1 MRIIIIIIISLF
13 HSSSMSSSY
22 YDDDFYSDFRNSQK
36 TFTKNSNMLPSYI
49 NDESEI
55 KLTWDNALY
64 RVPGANGEILRG
76 SIKDIK
82 GDEEFLKNKFKT
94 IIYLHGC
101 SGFWK
106 GTALRIDFFARNGYA
121 VIAPAS
127 MARKKYPQSCDP
139 DTKSGGLYRGILKI
153 RQIDALNAVLN
164 TKALSW
170 TDDKNI
176 FLVGLS
182 EGAITTATYKPKNIA
197 SSVNGRVIEGWTC
210 NAGWEEYKGIS
221 SPYNEPIMS
230 LVAKFD
236 PWFQIDVL
244 KGDCGKSLN
253 KNPLSKSV
261 VIDDPILS
269 KGHGLLHDQNIQKTT
284 LEFLKS
290 IEK

>member
-1 MRIIIIIIISLF
+1 MRIIILIFICLF
-13 HSSSMSSSY
+13 HSASMSSSY
-22 YDDDFYSDFRNSQK
+22 YDDFYSKFHNSQK
-36 TFTKNSNMLPSYI
+36 IFTKNSNMQTKYF
-49 NDESEI
+49 NEESEI
-55 KLTWDNALY
+55 KLTWDNALL
-64 RVPGANGEILRG
+64 RVPRANGEIF
-76 SIKDIK
+76 SSTIKDLQ

-101 SGFWK
+101 SGLWK
-106 GTALRIDFFARNGYA
+106 GTALRLDFFAKNGYA

-139 DTKSGGLYRGILKI
+139 DIKRGGLYRDILKI

-164 TKALSW
+164 AKALSW
-170 TDDKNI
+170 TDNNNI

-182 EGAITTATYKPKNIA
+182 EGAITTATYLPKNIA
-197 SSVNGRVIEGWTC
+197 SSVNGRIIEGWTC
-210 NAGWEEYKGIS
+210 NAGWDEYRGIN
-221 SPYNEPIMS
+221 SPYNEPMMS

-244 KGDCGKSLN
+244 KGDCGKYLN
-253 KNPLSKSV
+253 KNPLSKSIV
-261 VIDDPILS
+261 VDDPILS

>member
-1 MRIIIIIIISLF
+1 MRIIILIFICLF
-13 HSSSMSSSY
+13 HSASMSSSY
-22 YDDDFYSDFRNSQK
+22 YDDFYSKFHNSQK
-36 TFTKNSNMLPSYI
+36 IFTKNSNMQTKYF
-49 NDESEI
+49 NEESEI
-55 KLTWDNALY
+55 KLTWDNALL
-64 RVPGANGEILRG
+64 RVPRANGEIF
-76 SIKDIK
+76 SSTIKDLQ

-101 SGFWK
+101 SGLWK
-106 GTALRIDFFARNGYA
+106 GTALRLDFFAKNGYA

-139 DTKSGGLYRGILKI
+139 DIKRGGLYRDILKI
-153 RQIDALNAVLN
+153 RKIDALNAVLN
-164 TKALSW
+164 AKALSW
-170 TDDKNI
+170 TDNNNI

-182 EGAITTATYKPKNIA
+182 EGAITTATYLPKNIA
-197 SSVNGRVIEGWTC
+197 SSVNGRIIEGWTC
-210 NAGWEEYKGIS
+210 NAGWDEYRGIN
-221 SPYNEPIMS
+221 SPYNEPMMS

-244 KGDCGKSLN
+244 KGDCGKYLN
-253 KNPLSKSV
+253 KNPLSKSIV
-261 VIDDPILS
+261 VDDPILS

>member
-1 MRIIIIIIISLF
+1 
-13 HSSSMSSSY
+13 MSSSY
-22 YDDDFYSDFRNSQK
+22 YDDFYSKFHNSQK
-36 TFTKNSNMLPSYI
+36 IFTKNSNMQTKYF
-49 NDESEI
+49 NEESEI
-55 KLTWDNALY
+55 KLTWENALL
-64 RVPGANGEILRG
+64 RVPRANGEIF
-76 SIKDIK
+76 SSTIKDLQ

-101 SGFWK
+101 SGLWK
-106 GTALRIDFFARNGYA
+106 GTALRLDFFAKNGYA

-139 DTKSGGLYRGILKI
+139 DIKRGGLYRDILKI

-164 TKALSW
+164 AKALSW
-170 TDDKNI
+170 TDNNNI

-182 EGAITTATYKPKNIA
+182 EGAITTATYLPKNIA
-197 SSVNGRVIEGWTC
+197 SSVNGRIIEGWTC
-210 NAGWEEYKGIS
+210 NAGWDEYRGIN
-221 SPYNEPIMS
+221 SPYNEPMMS

-244 KGDCGKSLN
+244 KGDCGKYLN
-253 KNPLSKSV
+253 KNPLSKSIV
-261 VIDDPILS
+261 VDDPILS

>member
-1 MRIIIIIIISLF
+1 MRIIILIFICLF
-13 HSSSMSSSY
+13 HSASMSSSY
-22 YDDDFYSDFRNSQK
+22 YDDFYSKFHNSQK
-36 TFTKNSNMLPSYI
+36 IFTKNSNMQTKYF
-49 NDESEI
+49 NEESEI
-55 KLTWDNALY
+55 KLTWDNALL
-64 RVPGANGEILRG
+64 RVPRANGEIF
-76 SIKDIK
+76 SSTIKDLQ

-101 SGFWK
+101 SGLWK
-106 GTALRIDFFARNGYA
+106 GTALRLDFFAKNGYA

-139 DTKSGGLYRGILKI
+139 DIKRGGLYRDILKI
-153 RQIDALNAVLN
+153 RQIDALNTVLN
-164 TKALSW
+164 AKALSW
-170 TDDKNI
+170 TDNNNI

-182 EGAITTATYKPKNIA
+182 EGAITTATYLPKNIA
-197 SSVNGRVIEGWTC
+197 SSVNGRIIEGWTC
-210 NAGWEEYKGIS
+210 NAGWDEYRGIN
-221 SPYNEPIMS
+221 SPYNEPMMS

-244 KGDCGKSLN
+244 KGDCGKYLN
-253 KNPLSKSV
+253 KNPLSKSIV
-261 VIDDPILS
+261 VDDPILS

>member
-1 MRIIIIIIISLF
+1 
-13 HSSSMSSSY
+13 MSSSY
-22 YDDDFYSDFRNSQK
+22 YDDFYSKFHNSQK
-36 TFTKNSNMLPSYI
+36 IFTKNSNMQTKYF
-49 NDESEI
+49 NEESEI
-55 KLTWDNALY
+55 KLTWENALL
-64 RVPGANGEILRG
+64 RVPRANGEIF
-76 SIKDIK
+76 SSTIKDLQ

-101 SGFWK
+101 SGLWK
-106 GTALRIDFFARNGYA
+106 GTALRLDFFAKNGYA

-139 DTKSGGLYRGILKI
+139 DIKRGGLYRDILKI
-153 RQIDALNAVLN
+153 RQIDALNTVLN
-164 TKALSW
+164 AKALSW
-170 TDDKNI
+170 TDNNNI

-182 EGAITTATYKPKNIA
+182 EGAITTATYLPKNIA
-197 SSVNGRVIEGWTC
+197 SSVNGRIIEGWTC
-210 NAGWEEYKGIS
+210 NAGWDEYRGIN
-221 SPYNEPIMS
+221 SPYNEPMMS

-244 KGDCGKSLN
+244 KGDCGKYLN
-253 KNPLSKSV
+253 KNPLSKSIV
-261 VIDDPILS
+261 VDDPILS

>member
-1 MRIIIIIIISLF
+1 MRIIILIFICLF
-13 HSSSMSSSY
+13 HSASMSSSY
-22 YDDDFYSDFRNSQK
+22 YDDFYSKFHNSQK
-36 TFTKNSNMLPSYI
+36 IFTKNSNMQTKYF
-49 NDESEI
+49 NEESEI
-55 KLTWDNALY
+55 KLTWDNALL
-64 RVPGANGEILRG
+64 RVPRANGEIF
-76 SIKDIK
+76 SSTIKDLQ

-101 SGFWK
+101 SGLWK
-106 GTALRIDFFARNGYA
+106 GTALRLDFFAKNGYA

-139 DTKSGGLYRGILKI
+139 DIKRGGLYRDILKL

-164 TKALSW
+164 AKALSW
-170 TDDKNI
+170 TDNNNI

-182 EGAITTATYKPKNIA
+182 EGAITTATYLPKNIA
-197 SSVNGRVIEGWTC
+197 SSVNGRIIEGWTC
-210 NAGWEEYKGIS
+210 NAGWDEYRGIN
-221 SPYNEPIMS
+221 SPYNEPMMS

-244 KGDCGKSLN
+244 KGDCGKYLN
-253 KNPLSKSV
+253 KNPLSKSIV
-261 VIDDPILS
+261 VDDPILS

>member
-1 MRIIIIIIISLF
+1 MRIIILIFICLF
-13 HSSSMSSSY
+13 HSASMSSSY
-22 YDDDFYSDFRNSQK
+22 YDDFYSKFHNSQK
-36 TFTKNSNMLPSYI
+36 IFTKNSNMQTKYF
-49 NDESEI
+49 NEESEI
-55 KLTWDNALY
+55 KLTWENALL
-64 RVPGANGEILRG
+64 RVPRANGEIF
-76 SIKDIK
+76 SSTIKDLQ

-101 SGFWK
+101 SGLWK
-106 GTALRIDFFARNGYA
+106 GTALRLDFFAKNGYA

-139 DTKSGGLYRGILKI
+139 DIKRGGLYRDILKI
-153 RQIDALNAVLN
+153 RQIDALNTVLN
-164 TKALSW
+164 AKALSW
-170 TDDKNI
+170 TDNNNI

-182 EGAITTATYKPKNIA
+182 EGAITTATYLPKNIA
-197 SSVNGRVIEGWTC
+197 SSVNGRIIEGWTC
-210 NAGWEEYKGIS
+210 NAGWDEYRGIN
-221 SPYNEPIMS
+221 SPYNEPMMS

-244 KGDCGKSLN
+244 KGDCGKYLN
-253 KNPLSKSV
+253 KNPLSKSIV
-261 VIDDPILS
+261 VDDPILS

>member
-1 MRIIIIIIISLF
+1 MRIIILIFICLF
-13 HSSSMSSSY
+13 HSASMSSSY
-22 YDDDFYSDFRNSQK
+22 YDDFYSKFHNSQK
-36 TFTKNSNMLPSYI
+36 IFTKNSNMQTKYF
-49 NDESEI
+49 NEESEI
-55 KLTWDNALY
+55 KLTWENALL
-64 RVPGANGEILRG
+64 RVPRANGEIF
-76 SIKDIK
+76 SSTIKDLQ

-101 SGFWK
+101 SGLWK
-106 GTALRIDFFARNGYA
+106 GTALRLDFFAKNGYA

-139 DTKSGGLYRGILKI
+139 DIKRGGLYRDILKI

-164 TKALSW
+164 AKALSW
-170 TDDKNI
+170 TDNNNI

-182 EGAITTATYKPKNIA
+182 EGAITTATYLPKNIA
-197 SSVNGRVIEGWTC
+197 SSVNGRIIEGWTC
-210 NAGWEEYKGIS
+210 NAGWDEYRGIN
-221 SPYNEPIMS
+221 SPYNEPMMS

-244 KGDCGKSLN
+244 KGDCGKYLN
-253 KNPLSKSV
+253 KNPLSKSIV
-261 VIDDPILS
+261 VDDPILS

>member
-1 MRIIIIIIISLF
+1 MRIIILIFICLF
-13 HSSSMSSSY
+13 HSASMSSSY
-22 YDDDFYSDFRNSQK
+22 YDDFYSKFHNSQK
-36 TFTKNSNMLPSYI
+36 IFTKNSNMQTKHF
-49 NDESEI
+49 NEESEI
-55 KLTWDNALY
+55 KLTWDNALL
-64 RVPGANGEILRG
+64 RVPRANGEIF
-76 SIKDIK
+76 SSTIKDLQ

-101 SGFWK
+101 SGLWK
-106 GTALRIDFFARNGYA
+106 GTALRLDFFAKNGYA

-139 DTKSGGLYRGILKI
+139 DIKRGGLYRDILKI

-164 TKALSW
+164 AKALSW
-170 TDDKNI
+170 TDNNNI

-182 EGAITTATYKPKNIA
+182 EGAITTATYLPKNIA
-197 SSVNGRVIEGWTC
+197 SSVNGRIIEGWTC
-210 NAGWEEYKGIS
+210 NAGWDEYRGIN
-221 SPYNEPIMS
+221 SPYNEPMMS

-244 KGDCGKSLN
+244 KGDCGKYLN
-253 KNPLSKSV
+253 KNPLSKSIV
-261 VIDDPILS
+261 VDDPILS

>member
-1 MRIIIIIIISLF
+1 MRIIILIFICLF
-13 HSSSMSSSY
+13 HSASMSSSY
-22 YDDDFYSDFRNSQK
+22 YDDFYSKFHNSQK
-36 TFTKNSNMLPSYI
+36 IFTKNSNMQTKYF
-49 NDESEI
+49 NEESEI
-55 KLTWDNALY
+55 KLTWENALL
-64 RVPGANGEILRG
+64 RVPRANGEIF
-76 SIKDIK
+76 SSTIKDLQ

-101 SGFWK
+101 SGLWK
-106 GTALRIDFFARNGYA
+106 GTALRLDFFAKNGYA

-139 DTKSGGLYRGILKI
+139 DIKRGGLYRDILKI
-153 RQIDALNAVLN
+153 RKIDALNAVLN
-164 TKALSW
+164 AKALSW
-170 TDDKNI
+170 TDNNNI

-182 EGAITTATYKPKNIA
+182 EGAITTATYLPKNIA
-197 SSVNGRVIEGWTC
+197 SSVNGRIIEGWTC
-210 NAGWEEYKGIS
+210 NAGWDEYRGIN
-221 SPYNEPIMS
+221 SPYNEPMMS

-244 KGDCGKSLN
+244 KGDCGKYLN
-253 KNPLSKSV
+253 KNPLSKSIV
-261 VIDDPILS
+261 VDDPILS

>member
-1 MRIIIIIIISLF
+1 
-13 HSSSMSSSY
+13 MSSSY
-22 YDDDFYSDFRNSQK
+22 YDDFYSKFHNSQK
-36 TFTKNSNMLPSYI
+36 IFTKNSNMQTKYF
-49 NDESEI
+49 NEESEI
-55 KLTWDNALY
+55 KLTWDNALL
-64 RVPGANGEILRG
+64 RVPRANGEIF
-76 SIKDIK
+76 SSTIKDLQ

-101 SGFWK
+101 SGLWK
-106 GTALRIDFFARNGYA
+106 GTALRLDFFAKNGYA

-139 DTKSGGLYRGILKI
+139 DIKRGGLYRDILKI
-153 RQIDALNAVLN
+153 RQIDALNTVLN
-164 TKALSW
+164 AKALSW
-170 TDDKNI
+170 TDNNNI

-182 EGAITTATYKPKNIA
+182 EGAITTATYLPKNIA
-197 SSVNGRVIEGWTC
+197 SSVNGRIIEGWTC
-210 NAGWEEYKGIS
+210 NAGWDEYRGIN
-221 SPYNEPIMS
+221 SPYNEPMMS

-244 KGDCGKSLN
+244 KGDCGKYLN
-253 KNPLSKSV
+253 KNPLSKSIV
-261 VIDDPILS
+261 VDDPILS

>member
-1 MRIIIIIIISLF
+1 MRIIILIFICLF
-13 HSSSMSSSY
+13 HSASMSSSY
-22 YDDDFYSDFRNSQK
+22 YDDFYSKFHNSQK
-36 TFTKNSNMLPSYI
+36 IFTKNSNMQTKHF
-49 NDESEI
+49 NEESEI
-55 KLTWDNALY
+55 KLTWENALL
-64 RVPGANGEILRG
+64 RVPRANGEIF
-76 SIKDIK
+76 SSTIKDLQ

-101 SGFWK
+101 SGLWK
-106 GTALRIDFFARNGYA
+106 GTALRLDFFAKNGYA

-139 DTKSGGLYRGILKI
+139 DIKRGGLYRDILKI

-164 TKALSW
+164 AKALSW
-170 TDDKNI
+170 TDNNNI

-182 EGAITTATYKPKNIA
+182 EGAITTATYLPKNIA
-197 SSVNGRVIEGWTC
+197 SSVNGRIIEGWTC
-210 NAGWEEYKGIS
+210 NAGWDEYRGIN
-221 SPYNEPIMS
+221 SPYNEPMMS

-244 KGDCGKSLN
+244 KGDCGKYLN
-253 KNPLSKSV
+253 KNPLSKSIV
-261 VIDDPILS
+261 VDDPILS

>member
-1 MRIIIIIIISLF
+1 
-13 HSSSMSSSY
+13 MSSSY
-22 YDDDFYSDFRNSQK
+22 YDDFYSKFHNSQK
-36 TFTKNSNMLPSYI
+36 IFTKNSNMQTKYF
-49 NDESEI
+49 NEESEI
-55 KLTWDNALY
+55 KLTWENALL
-64 RVPGANGEILRG
+64 RVPRANGEIF
-76 SIKDIK
+76 SSTIKDLQ

-101 SGFWK
+101 SGLWK
-106 GTALRIDFFARNGYA
+106 GTALRLDFFAKNGYA

-139 DTKSGGLYRGILKI
+139 DIKRGGLYRDILKL

-164 TKALSW
+164 AKALSW
-170 TDDKNI
+170 TDNNNI

-182 EGAITTATYKPKNIA
+182 EGAITTATYLPKNIA
-197 SSVNGRVIEGWTC
+197 SSVNGRIIEGWTC
-210 NAGWEEYKGIS
+210 NAGWDEYRGIN
-221 SPYNEPIMS
+221 SPYNEPMMS

-244 KGDCGKSLN
+244 KGDCGKYLN
-253 KNPLSKSV
+253 KNPLSKSIV
-261 VIDDPILS
+261 VDDPILS

>member
-1 MRIIIIIIISLF
+1 MRIIIIIFISFF
-13 HSSSMSSSY
+13 HSASMSSSY
-22 YDDDFYSDFRNSQK
+22 YDDFYSDFHNSQK
-36 TFTKNSNMLPSYI
+36 TFTTNSNMLASYF

-64 RVPGANGEILRG
+64 RVPGANGEIFRG
-76 SIKDIK
+76 SIKDLK
-82 GDEEFLKNKFKT
+82 GNEGFLKNKFKT

-106 GTALRIDFFARNGYA
+106 GTGLRLDFFAKNGYA

-139 DTKSGGLYRGILKI
+139 NTTSGGLYRGILKI
-153 RQIDALNAVLN
+153 RKIDALNAVLN
-164 TKALSW
+164 AKALNW
-170 TDDKNI
+170 TDNNNI

-182 EGAITTATYKPKNIA
+182 EGAITTATYAPKNIA

-210 NAGWEEYKGIS
+210 NASWDEYRGIN

-236 PWFQIDVL
+236 PWFQIDEL
-244 KGDCGKSLN
+244 KGDCGKFLN
-253 KNPLSKSV
+253 KNSLSKSI

-269 KGHGLLHDQNIQKTT
+269 KGHSLLHDQNIQKTT

>member
-1 MRIIIIIIISLF
+1 MRITILIFICLF
-13 HSSSMSSSY
+13 HSASMSSSY
-22 YDDDFYSDFRNSQK
+22 YDDFYSKFHNSQK
-36 TFTKNSNMLPSYI
+36 IFTKNSNMQTKYF
-49 NDESEI
+49 NEESEI
-55 KLTWDNALY
+55 KLTWDNALL
-64 RVPGANGEILRG
+64 RVPRANGEIF
-76 SIKDIK
+76 SSTIKDLQ

-101 SGFWK
+101 SGLWK
-106 GTALRIDFFARNGYA
+106 GTALRLDFFAKNGYA

-139 DTKSGGLYRGILKI
+139 DIKRGGLYRDILKI
-153 RQIDALNAVLN
+153 RQIDALNTVLN
-164 TKALSW
+164 AKALSW
-170 TDDKNI
+170 TDNNNI

-182 EGAITTATYKPKNIA
+182 EGAITTATYLPKNIA
-197 SSVNGRVIEGWTC
+197 SSVNGRIIEGWTC
-210 NAGWEEYKGIS
+210 NAGWDEYRGIN
-221 SPYNEPIMS
+221 SPYNEPMMS

-244 KGDCGKSLN
+244 KGDCGKYLN
-253 KNPLSKSV
+253 KNPLSKSIV
-261 VIDDPILS
+261 VDDPILS

>member
-1 MRIIIIIIISLF
+1 M
-13 HSSSMSSSY
+13 
-22 YDDDFYSDFRNSQK
+22 Q
-36 TFTKNSNMLPSYI
+36 TKYFNE
-49 NDESEI
+49 ESEI
-55 KLTWDNALY
+55 KLTWENALL
-64 RVPGANGEILRG
+64 RVPRANGEIF
-76 SIKDIK
+76 SSTIKDLQ

-101 SGFWK
+101 SGLWK
-106 GTALRIDFFARNGYA
+106 GTALRLDFFAKNGYA

-139 DTKSGGLYRGILKI
+139 DIKRGGLYRDILKI
-153 RQIDALNAVLN
+153 RKIDALNAVLN
-164 TKALSW
+164 AKALSW
-170 TDDKNI
+170 TDNNNI

-182 EGAITTATYKPKNIA
+182 EGAITTATYLPKNIA
-197 SSVNGRVIEGWTC
+197 SSVNGRIIEGWTC
-210 NAGWEEYKGIS
+210 NAGWDEYRGIN
-221 SPYNEPIMS
+221 SPYNEPMMS

-244 KGDCGKSLN
+244 KGDCGKYLN
-253 KNPLSKSV
+253 KNPLSKSIV
-261 VIDDPILS
+261 VDDPILS

>member
-1 MRIIIIIIISLF
+1 M
-13 HSSSMSSSY
+13 
-22 YDDDFYSDFRNSQK
+22 Q
-36 TFTKNSNMLPSYI
+36 TKHFNE
-49 NDESEI
+49 ESEI
-55 KLTWDNALY
+55 KLTWENALL
-64 RVPGANGEILRG
+64 RVPRANGEIF
-76 SIKDIK
+76 SSTIKDLQ

-101 SGFWK
+101 SGLWK
-106 GTALRIDFFARNGYA
+106 GTALRLDFFAKNGYA

-139 DTKSGGLYRGILKI
+139 DIKRGGLYRDILKI
-153 RQIDALNAVLN
+153 RQIDALNTVLN
-164 TKALSW
+164 AKALSW
-170 TDDKNI
+170 TDNNNI

-182 EGAITTATYKPKNIA
+182 EGAITTATYLPKNIA
-197 SSVNGRVIEGWTC
+197 SSVNGRIIEGWTC
-210 NAGWEEYKGIS
+210 NAGWDEYRGIN
-221 SPYNEPIMS
+221 SPYNEPMMS

-244 KGDCGKSLN
+244 KGDCGKYLN
-253 KNPLSKSV
+253 KNPLSKSIV
-261 VIDDPILS
+261 VDDPILS

>member
-1 MRIIIIIIISLF
+1 MRIIILIFICLF
-13 HSSSMSSSY
+13 HSASMSSSY
-22 YDDDFYSDFRNSQK
+22 YDDFYSKFHNSQK
-36 TFTKNSNMLPSYI
+36 IFTKNSNMQTKYF
-49 NDESEI
+49 NEESEI
-55 KLTWDNALY
+55 KLTWDNALL
-64 RVPGANGEILRG
+64 RVPRANGEIF
-76 SIKDIK
+76 SSTIKDLQ

-101 SGFWK
+101 SGLWK
-106 GTALRIDFFARNGYA
+106 GTALRLDFFAKNGYA

-127 MARKKYPQSCDP
+127 MARKKYPRSCDP
-139 DTKSGGLYRGILKI
+139 DIKRGGLYRDILKL

-164 TKALSW
+164 AKALSW
-170 TDDKNI
+170 TDNNNI

-182 EGAITTATYKPKNIA
+182 EGAITTATYLPKNIA
-197 SSVNGRVIEGWTC
+197 SSVNGRIIEGWTC
-210 NAGWEEYKGIS
+210 NAGWDEYRGIN
-221 SPYNEPIMS
+221 SPYNEPMMS

-244 KGDCGKSLN
+244 KGDCGKYLN
-253 KNPLSKSV
+253 KNPLSKSIV
-261 VIDDPILS
+261 VDDPILS